1 MGAAHA
7 DDDSPDSSTN
17 GRRLESN
24 GHGRHGPG
32 SGRGAGP
39 RSHAPT
45 KKPSPGR
52 RLLVLAAA
60 ALLLALIFGR
70 MELRASGP
78 VSVLPEENA
87 DIRAAVEGIVE
98 EIFVDEGDRV
108 RAGDPIARLSSQT
121 LETNL
126 HSTEAEVRELR
137 AVVQG
142 LVKGPTNAEIQV
154 ARATLSRTEAAA
166 EYARTQLSRVS
177 QLFQIGAVPRAQLDD
192 ARAAVST
199 AEGVRVESQRR
210 LNVLLAGTRPDEIE
224 AARARLERLE
234 SQENDLSQQFA
245 KLNVVSPVAGIVATP
260 SRELKAMKRQLIG
273 SGGLIA
279 KVYDFETV
287 AAQIRVPEKS
297 IGDVRPGQPVEL
309 RTRANPNVTFH
320 GRVTSIAVAADAAP
334 VTETASPLPIT
345 HAGGDR
351 VFVVTSLID
360 NRSLFLRPGMTG
372 QAKVLC
378 GQRSVI
384 NLLTRQLV
392 RTLNVEV
399 WSWW

>member
-1 MGAAHA
+1 MAVLGAAA
-7 DDDSPDSSTN
+7 
-17 GRRLESN
+17 
-24 GHGRHGPG
+24 
-32 SGRGAGP
+32 
-39 RSHAPT
+39 
-45 KKPSPGR
+45 
-52 RLLVLAAA
+52 VLA
-60 ALLLALIFGR
+60 ALIFGR

-78 VSVLPEENA
+78 VNVLPKENA

-98 EIFVDEGDRV
+98 EIYVDEGDRV
-108 RAGDPIARLSSQT
+108 RVGDPIARLSSQA

-142 LVKGPTNAEIQV
+142 LVNGPTNVEIQV
-154 ARATLSRTEAAA
+154 ARATLTRTEATAD
-166 EYARTQLSRVS
+166 YASTQLARVA

-192 ARAAVST
+192 ARAALST
-199 AEGVRVESQRR
+199 AEGVKLEAQRR
-210 LNVLLAGTRPDEIE
+210 LNVLLAGTRPDDIE

-234 SQENDLSQQFA
+234 SQQSDLTQQYG
-245 KLNVVSPVAGIVATP
+245 KLSVVSPVAGIVATP
-260 SRELKAMKRQLIG
+260 SRDLKAMKRQLIG

-287 AAQIRVPEKS
+287 AAQIRVPEKE
-297 IGDVRPGQPVEL
+297 IGEVRPGLPVEL
-309 RTRANPNVTFH
+309 RTRANPDVTFQ
-320 GRVTSIAVAADAAP
+320 GRVTSIAVAADATP
-334 VTETASPLPIT
+334 VTEAASPLPVT
-345 HAGGDR
+345 HSGGDR

-360 NRSLFLRPGMTG
+360 NRSHFLRPGMTG

-378 GQRSVI
+378 GRRSVMNI
-384 NLLTRQLV
+384 MTRQLV